1 MKILQ
6 KSVLLHEVELSSYF
20 FTLINALILKVQFK
34 KYFNET
40 YLSKSSNTAHLYFF
54 LNALPVCLCVCIFKT
69 YIPLWYISFCL
80 LLGQNLLVN
89 PSQIP
94 KQSSDTLKT
103 VRIAMSFP

>member
-1 MKILQ
+1 MK
-6 KSVLLHEVELSSYF
+6 
-20 FTLINALILKVQFK
+20 LISASPQIQHI
-34 KYFNET
+34 
-40 YLSKSSNTAHLYFF
+40 SIFF